1 MKAGTS
7 QPFISD
13 PEANKV
19 DVTSCKVKKGPEGN
33 DSLDSGSG
41 GARASEAGTGA
52 RGRKV
57 WLSCMIFSPKHE
69 AKAKVTFTIMQIE
82 RTYGQRTFSARLG
95 KAQAN
100 RR

>member
-1 MKAGTS
+1 LKAGTS

-19 DVTSCKVKKGPEGN
+19 DVTSCKVQKGLEAN

-52 RGRKV
+52 GARKSV
-57 WLSCMIFSPKHE
+57 AE
-69 AKAKVTFTIMQIE
+69 
-82 RTYGQRTFSARLG
+82 
-95 KAQAN
+95 
-100 RR
+100 

>member
-1 MKAGTS
+1 MGSWKLKLKAGTS

-52 RGRKV
+52 RG
-57 WLSCMIFSPKHE
+57 
-69 AKAKVTFTIMQIE
+69 Q
-82 RTYGQRTFSARLG
+82 GQG
-95 KAQAN
+95 QEKCG
-100 RR
+100 

>member
-13 PEANKV
+13 PEANRV

-52 RGRKV
+52 RGKKSV
-57 WLSCMIFSPKHE
+57 AELHDF
-69 AKAKVTFTIMQIE
+69 FTQTRGESESHLFLEIN
-82 RTYGQRTFSARLG
+82 RT
-95 KAQAN
+95 K
-100 RR
+100 